1 MKNTILIKLIVPSLS
16 QEFDLFIPIN
26 ERVDKVIEMLKKAL
40 IEISDQTIRMDSDW
54 YLIHA
59 TTGIILDHNKS
70 IHDLKIKNSAKLM
83 LFHN

>member
-16 QEFDLFIPIN
+16 QELDLFIPIN
-26 ERVDKVIEMLKKAL
+26 ERVDKIIEMLKKAL
-40 IEISDQTIRMDSDW
+40 IEISDQSIRMDSDW

-59 TTGIILDHNKS
+59 MTGIILDHNKS
-70 IHDLKIKNSAKLM
+70 IYDLKIKNSAKLM